1 MVCQLL
7 SVPAVEPLAA
17 MLHSLQGPAHQRRV
31 VRSRSLVAKEILV
44 ARWIFEVAL
53 EYPAVLVPCASLLAT
68 RLVVVL
74 ELVWRFRP
82 VRALFL
88 PVGRFA
94 LMQAPVRKV
103 QAATLAFL
111 AVTALRVVAVI
122 YCCAVAAAN
131 RLRVAV
137 LRLLRPMVTP
147 LLVPCRFPR
156 VQPQLDRVGTSHCR
170 VAQLPVVLQAPSLLV
185 LALRPL
191 DLAAA
196 LL

>member
-1 MVCQLL
+1 M
-7 SVPAVEPLAA
+7 
-17 MLHSLQGPAHQRRV
+17 
-31 VRSRSLVAKEILV
+31 
-44 ARWIFEVAL
+44 AL
-53 EYPAVLVPCASLLAT
+53 DHPAVLVPCASLLAT
-68 RLVVVL
+68 LPVVVL

-82 VRALFL
+82 ALTLFL

-94 LMQAPVRKV
+94 SMQAPVRKV

-111 AVTALRVVAVI
+111 AVTALRVVAVM
-122 YCCAVAAAN
+122 YCYAVAAAN